1 MNEKRYFPALYVR
14 DFRLFWFSQI
24 ISLSGT
30 WMHSTAQGWLVY
42 SLTKS
47 PMYLGLIAFLSY
59 LPIFLF
65 TFLGG
70 VVADR
75 FNRRNILLVTQILS
89 IIPAFLIALL
99 TDLNIIEI
107 WHVGILAFVF
117 GLINSVDI
125 PVRQSFFTELV
136 GKDVITNAIALN
148 STIFNAARI
157 TGPLLAG
164 FTIQYFGI
172 TACFYMNALSFLPVV
187 VSLFLINQKTNK
199 HLNQNKGIRSFSEGW
214 RFVFGNKAIFY
225 ALIMIALFSLF
236 AIPYINLMPVI
247 AEGIFKKGIKGLSI
261 LMASVGFGSF
271 LGALILAFKRDLERK
286 DLFIPL
292 SAIVFSVALFIIA
305 ISNVFTLTLFAM
317 ILSGWGLV
325 TFLAL
330 CNGFIQE
337 SVSNELRG
345 RVVSFY
351 VFVFLGISPI
361 GNLIVG
367 FTADRIGTQEA
378 LLLFSTVVLLSALI
392 FTFIFRRNFE
402 NTRY

>member
-1 MNEKRYFPALYVR
+1 MSEKRYFPALYVR
-14 DFRLFWFSQI
+14 DFRLFWFAQI

-47 PMYLGLIAFLSY
+47 PMYLGFIAFLSY

-70 VVADR
+70 MVADR
-75 FNRRNILLVTQILS
+75 FNRRDTLLLTQALS

-99 TDLNIIEI
+99 TDIKIIEI
-107 WHVGILAFVF
+107 WHIGILAFTF

-157 TGPLLAG
+157 TGPLMAG

-172 TACFYMNALSFLPVV
+172 TACFYINAISFLPVLV
-187 VSLFLINQKTNK
+187 ALYFIKQKPNENSTK
-199 HLNQNKGIRSFSEGW
+199 HKGIRSFSEGW
-214 RFVFGNKAIFY
+214 RFVISNKAIFY
-225 ALIMIALFSLF
+225 SLLMIAIFSLL

-247 AEGIFKKGIKGLSI
+247 ADGIFKKGIKGLSI

-271 LGALILAFKRDLERK
+271 LGALIIAFMRDLERK
-286 DLFIPL
+286 DIFIPL
-292 SAIVFSVALFIIA
+292 SAIVFSLSLLVIA
-305 ISNVFTLTLFAM
+305 TSDIFVLTLFAM

-337 SVSNELRG
+337 SVKNELRG

-367 FTADRIGTQEA
+367 YTADQIGTKEA
-378 LLLFSTVVLLSALI
+378 LSLFSSVVLIAVLI
-392 FTFIFRRNFE
+392 YTYLFRRHFE
-402 NTRY
+402 NTCH